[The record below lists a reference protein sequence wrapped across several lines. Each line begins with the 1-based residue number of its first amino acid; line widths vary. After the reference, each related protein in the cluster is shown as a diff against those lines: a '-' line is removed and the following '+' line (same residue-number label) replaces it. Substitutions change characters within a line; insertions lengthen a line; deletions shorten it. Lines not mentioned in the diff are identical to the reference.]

1 MPRTIEI
8 RDDGFWWKN
17 DSSNCYME
25 VSEAKYDSL
34 GQIMKLKDLL
44 DLWWNSVRVRVHGV
58 NNPKLYT
65 EIVAYKTE
73 SGKYCFD
80 EMIIDEST
88 YTDILNMIVKV
99 DDEYTEDGDWFPI
112 VYATAKNNKEE

>member
-25 VSEAKYDSL
+25 MTPEKFDSL
-34 GQIMKLKDLL
+34 GQTMKLKDLL
-44 DLWWNSVRVRVHGV
+44 DLWWNSVRVRVYEV
-58 NNPKLYT
+58 NKPKLYT
-65 EIVAYKTE
+65 DLVAYKTKDC
-73 SGKYCFD
+73 KYYLD
-80 EMIIDEST
+80 GQNIEKDLGE
-88 YTDILNMIVKV
+88 DILNMLVEV

>member
-1 MPRTIEI
+1 MPKTIEI

-25 VSEAKYDSL
+25 MTPEKFDSL
-34 GQIMKLKDLL
+34 GQTMKLKDLL
-44 DLWWNSVRVRVHGV
+44 DLWWNSVRVRVYEV
-58 NNPKLYT
+58 NKPKLYT
-65 EIVAYKTE
+65 DLVAYKTKDCE
-73 SGKYCFD
+73 YYLDGQNIEKD
-80 EMIIDEST
+80 LGE
-88 YTDILNMIVKV
+88 DILNMLVEV